1 MTSRTL
7 NNMKKNKNIDL
18 SVNLNGKITLKNPF
32 ILGSFD
38 SLDCFEGL
46 EFAFRLSGGNFGALV
61 TKTTTM
67 QKRKGFPDPK
77 FANFGDGFLV
87 ASGIANSGIKTMSNE
102 IKKFNKKYPEQV
114 IFGSIASMDSPNI
127 IEELK
132 HLALSM
138 AQAGV
143 EGVEINL
150 SCPHSDEKE
159 KFKTCLISQ
168 NPELVKKI
176 VYELKKFLHISGYGK
191 VVIIPKL
198 TGWGCNVGEVSLAAE
213 EGGADAVVI
222 SNIFPGTGFYTGIK
236 KIDNGYSYKIG
247 QHLVGNKKGG
257 YTGKALHS
265 AVLLMVSD
273 ARRLIKIPIIAT
285 GGCATDMDSVVQTF
299 FAGAGA
305 IEGVTPFYFEKDKS
319 GSEDRLKKV
328 SYYTRKLREYMQNNN
343 FIKLSDLDY
352 YTPHL

>member
-1 MTSRTL
+1 
-7 NNMKKNKNIDL
+7 MKKKQTIDL

-38 SLDCFEGL
+38 SLDCFKGL
-46 EFAFRLSGGNFGALV
+46 EIAYRKSGGNFGTLV

-67 QKRKGFPDPK
+67 QKRKGYPDPK
-77 FANFGDGFLV
+77 VANFGDGFLV
-87 ASGIANSGIKTMSNE
+87 ASGIANSGIRTMSKE
-102 IKKFNKKYPEQV
+102 IKKFKKEYPEQV
-114 IFGSIASMDSPNI
+114 IFGSIASLDSPDI
-127 IEELK
+127 MGELK

-150 SCPHSDEKE
+150 SCPHSNEKE

-168 NPELVKKI
+168 NPEFVKKI
-176 VYELKKFLHISGYGK
+176 IFELKNSLLISGYDK

-198 TGWGCNVGEVSLAAE
+198 TGWGCNVGEVSMAAE

-222 SNIFPGTGFYTGIK
+222 SNIFPGTGFYTGIR
-236 KIDNGYSYKIG
+236 KIDNGYSYNIG

-305 IEGVTPFYFEKDKS
+305 IEGVTPFYFEKEKIDS
-319 GSEDRLKKV
+319 AYGLKKV
-328 SYYTRKLREYMQNNN
+328 SSYIRKLYLYMQNNN
-343 FIKLSDLDY
+343 FINLSDFY
-352 YTPHL
+352 SKFNNSIP